1 MEQLK
6 NRSEA
11 AHFSSPVTLK
21 QIWGKK
27 QKNTPQNEKSV
38 LGRIINGKFMVAAG
52 SVTARAV

>member
-1 MEQLK
+1 MKQ
-6 NRSEA
+6 
-11 AHFSSPVTLK
+11 HIFQSPVTLK